1 LTEEGGCTKIWR
13 EKKWLQGR
21 AWGLKMQKNA
31 MNRRKGKKLVQKPL
45 PAVLNLSER
54 GLNQPDLVKVIAAL
68 HKKHD

>member
-1 LTEEGGCTKIWR
+1 
-13 EKKWLQGR
+13 
-21 AWGLKMQKNA
+21 MQKSA

-45 PAVLNLSER
+45 PTVLNLSKR